1 MKNSELDCL
10 WQRPLGSFT
19 DNMTVWYSKVPVSS
33 KTLIT
38 FIPDRSRKS
47 ELSQIY
53 TNHSFKASGVTML
66 SKGMY
71 FHLRS
76 RPLLVLN
83 PSSLSRYTWRWMK
96 MRVEDWTEQVQSHV
110 AKYKQTT
117 RSTRS
122 YNNGPPIDCWNAASF
137 TLFHLSV
144 IYRTDIPS
152 QLMLRSILVP

>member
-1 MKNSELDCL
+1 MWQGKHCTNNEELRTWL
-10 WQRPLGSFT
+10 SLAATLGFFHS
-19 DNMTVWYSKVPVSS
+19 MTVWYSKVPVGS

-38 FIPDRSRKS
+38 FMSDRSRKS
-47 ELSQIY
+47 ELL
-53 TNHSFKASGVTML
+53 HKP
-66 SKGMY
+66 

-76 RPLLVLN
+76 RPLLILN
-83 PSSLSRYTWRWMK
+83 PSSLSRYTWGWMK

-117 RSTRS
+117 RPTRS
-122 YNNGPPIDCWNAASF
+122 YNNGPSIDCWNAASF

-152 QLMLRSILVP
+152 QLMLRSILMP